1 MQQQYQVPK
10 LLLNE
15 RNFVTPRCLQDCA
28 DMALKLD
35 SLRSIPA
42 TLSNSAA
49 VSNGS
54 ESIPVVETAVEAT
67 SSLTSALTPLSTTTH
82 ALTITPCVIPLSI
95 TEGFRTNTLP
105 AKHNSISKTEIL
117 NQNGILEVTTHMNS
131 GNIQETPTTPARR
144 QPRRASLAAKSKWG
158 MLKKNAQQSNP
169 NAPTSPN
176 SGVTSNSGRQSALTR
191 QLSPASLSTGTLS
204 TDGTEAS
211 NLRVPLC
218 HSDGSNTSGVDS
230 VAADPKPAVSKSSS
244 SVSSEKSKNQKK
256 DHNTNMETSQNNHKD

>member
-1 MQQQYQVPK
+1 
-10 LLLNE
+10 
-15 RNFVTPRCLQDCA
+15 
-28 DMALKLD
+28 MALKLD

-54 ESIPVVETAVEAT
+54 ESIPVVETAVEAK

-95 TEGFRTNTLP
+95 TTNTLP

-191 QLSPASLSTGTLS
+191 QLSPASLSTGMLEKK
-204 TDGTEAS
+204 TE
-211 NLRVPLC
+211 NNR
-218 HSDGSNTSGVDS
+218 
-230 VAADPKPAVSKSSS
+230 
-244 SVSSEKSKNQKK
+244 KK
-256 DHNTNMETSQNNHKD
+256 TEN